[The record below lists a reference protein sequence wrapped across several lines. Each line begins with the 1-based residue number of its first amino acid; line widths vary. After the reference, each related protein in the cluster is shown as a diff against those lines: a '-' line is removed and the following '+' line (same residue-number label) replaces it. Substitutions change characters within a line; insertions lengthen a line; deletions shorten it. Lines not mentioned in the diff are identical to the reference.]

1 MTVALAKRQN
11 VMNFHSRASNVL
23 IESNLAVNK
32 IPPQPHKFTSKKS
45 KRQKLICKLY
55 HKKCRKRRDNIF
67 PHILMLPYSAEMPI
81 NTAKEASAIQNQ
93 PSRKYGET
101 VCGLKLWFQ
110 KRWSV
115 FAMLWKCPFHLPQNI
130 SS

>member
-55 HKKCRKRRDNIF
+55 HKQARITYAGAGRWGKVRGKF
-67 PHILMLPYSAEMPI
+67 PGGNFPQREMSNVGNYFIMP
-81 NTAKEASAIQNQ
+81 N
-93 PSRKYGET
+93 
-101 VCGLKLWFQ
+101 F
-110 KRWSV
+110 
-115 FAMLWKCPFHLPQNI
+115 
-130 SS
+130 SSFR